1 MQNIVTLFQCLY
13 LLMISPLP
21 LLVSTDFPPRIFAY
35 RKTFEWML
43 DTVNNTM
50 LVSAHFVLLLI
61 FLNFVGCLG
70 GSVGYT
76 SDSYFGSGH
85 DLVVVRSS
93 PALGS
98 VLSELGILSFLLS
111 LPSPAHALSK

>member
-1 MQNIVTLFQCLY
+1 MSGICFKITHLGAVWVAQSVKNLTLD
-13 LLMISPLP
+13 
-21 LLVSTDFPPRIFAY
+21 V
-35 RKTFEWML
+35 
-43 DTVNNTM
+43 
-50 LVSAHFVLLLI
+50 
-61 FLNFVGCLG
+61 
-70 GSVGYT
+70 
-76 SDSYFGSGH
+76 GSGH